1 MTSSG
6 EVADCIQLNTHRSN
20 QGLKNTVVASESVFG
35 LFILGFCRNMADS
48 EEKDGLRLS
57 V

>member
-20 QGLKNTVVASESVFG
+20 QGLKNTVAASESVFG